1 MLSGG
6 AIDRGTEVDE
16 DWLIRLERRH
26 FVELAQQPKT
36 QDRIAYMLK
45 NGKPLRN

>member
-1 MLSGG
+1 CGG
-6 AIDRGTEVDE
+6 NVDRNSVVDE
-16 DWLIRLERRH
+16 DWLIRLERKH

-36 QDRIAYMLK
+36 QERIAYMLK